1 MKHTYFLDN
10 PNFTVENINFEN
22 VARDKGF
29 KYHHKCRIHSA
40 FIYVVSGRMQYVFSN
55 NNKKP
60 ILVHTNELIFVP
72 QNSDYVGIYD
82 DENTEIKLIQFD
94 IFGENIPSYLR
105 VPQKIELPKIAESVN
120 AFFKPLMTG
129 TTIHPFY
136 YLSKLYELLWMIDSN
151 FVKPPSKY
159 KKLQPAFSEIAE
171 HFERNEKI
179 SYYASL
185 CGISET
191 TFRKLFHEY
200 TGQSPIT
207 YRNHIRLNDAK
218 RKLQSGMYT
227 VSEVAELT
235 GFTNL
240 SFFTR
245 LYKAEFGH
253 TPKDE

>member
-10 PNFTVENINFEN
+10 PNFIIKNIHFEN
-22 VARDKGF
+22 VVRDKGF
-29 KYHHKCRIHSA
+29 KYHYKCRQHSA
-40 FIYVVSGRMQYVFSN
+40 FIYVVSGMMQYVFTNDS
-55 NNKKP
+55 KKP
-60 ILVHTNELIFVP
+60 FFVNANELLFVP
-72 QNSDYVGIYD
+72 QNSDYVGTYYE
-82 DENTEIKLIQFD
+82 ENTEIKLIQFD
-94 IFGENIPSYLR
+94 ILGEDIPSYLQTY
-105 VPQKIELPKIAESVN
+105 QKIQFPKIVESVN
-120 AFFKPLMTG
+120 DFFEPLKTG
-129 TTIHPFY
+129 TSIHPFY
-136 YLSKLYELLWMIDSN
+136 CLSKLYELLWLIDSN
-151 FVKPPSKY
+151 CAKPPSKY
-159 KKLQPAFSEIAE
+159 QKLQPAFSEIAA
-171 HFERNEKI
+171 HFEKNEKI

-207 YRNHIRLNDAK
+207 YRNRIRLNDAK
-218 RKLQSGMYT
+218 RKLQSGVYT